1 MQPLHG
7 LLSPSKPKS
16 HTLNWKDAALAAL
29 NATKEALA
37 NATLLCY
44 PKPDAPTCL
53 MTDASDT
60 AVGAILQQYID
71 GSWHPISFFSR
82 KMEPAETR
90 YSTFDK
96 ELLAVYL
103 TI

>member
-1 MQPLHG
+1 
-7 LLSPSKPKS
+7 
-16 HTLNWKDAALAAL
+16 
-29 NATKEALA
+29 
-37 NATLLCY
+37 
-44 PKPDAPTCL
+44 

-60 AVGAILQQYID
+60 TVGAILQQYID